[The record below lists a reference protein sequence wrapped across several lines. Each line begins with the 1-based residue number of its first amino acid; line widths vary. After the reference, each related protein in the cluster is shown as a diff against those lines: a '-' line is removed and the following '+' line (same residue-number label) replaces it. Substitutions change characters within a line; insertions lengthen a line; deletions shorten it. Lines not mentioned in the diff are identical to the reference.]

1 MSNEWIRKAT
11 NQKDSKVQA
20 KFKAEADS
28 EAKAEWWPHLCWR
41 GGGRCAGVDCGQ
53 RILELF
59 KGKRIRK
66 ELMEK
71 ERRWQI
77 DRCLLLLSAERN
89 SERGESSHL
98 HLHHHLH
105 PKTRQRQ
112 RLVEILV
119 PIMTL
124 KRCSFFVIWIFLFA
138 GCWSRWSEER
148 LAINYNRDRGGVEP
162 PELQLNHQSTW
173 NLHPATRIFCW
184 PSAASSN
191 CRCFLFLCFNPVCRL
206 NAIGTLWVMATQRC
220 HMGWRIDRAY
230 VILPK
235 KME

>member
-1 MSNEWIRKAT
+1 
-11 NQKDSKVQA
+11 
-20 KFKAEADS
+20 
-28 EAKAEWWPHLCWR
+28 
-41 GGGRCAGVDCGQ
+41 
-53 RILELF
+53 
-59 KGKRIRK
+59 
-66 ELMEK
+66 MEK

-98 HLHHHLH
+98 HLHLHLH

-124 KRCSFFVIWIFLFA
+124 KRCSFFVIWIFLFV
-138 GCWSRWSEER
+138 GRWSRWSEER

-173 NLHPATRIFCW
+173 NLQPATCNFHW

-191 CRCFLFLCFNPVCRL
+191 CRCFCSCASILFVALTQLEPYELWLHRGVIWDGGS
-206 NAIGTLWVMATQRC
+206 IGFMWLLQ
-220 HMGWRIDRAY
+220 
-230 VILPK
+230 K